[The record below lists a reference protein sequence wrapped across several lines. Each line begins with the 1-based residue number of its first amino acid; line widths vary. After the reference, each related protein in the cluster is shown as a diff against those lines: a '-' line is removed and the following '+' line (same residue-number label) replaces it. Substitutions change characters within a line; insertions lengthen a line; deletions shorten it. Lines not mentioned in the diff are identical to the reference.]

1 MGEFLD
7 VVADLE
13 GQSFDEGRVVGVEA
27 ARKEG
32 TMLREGI
39 LGGFNKAYVMALEL
53 GFIEASE
60 RYTESGMLSEIARSI
75 ENGES
80 AKINQKKKQK
90 VIEEEEEGTERNEND
105 DDNDVD
111 DSAGGPNADFISK
124 RAEKRK
130 QILLNKANS
139 IPHLNDSSV
148 DFDKELREL
157 RTSYRLGGSKIG
169 KFLTNTNASSNS
181 YMSGSSNSID
191 MSNVGVALDAT
202 QTW

>member
-1 MGEFLD
+1 MSLP
-7 VVADLE
+7 V
-13 GQSFDEGRVVGVEA
+13 
-27 ARKEG
+27 
-32 TMLREGI
+32 
-39 LGGFNKAYVMALEL
+39 ALEL

-148 DFDKELREL
+148 DFLESFLKYALSL
-157 RTSYRLGGSKIG
+157 LGSLWITHCI
-169 KFLTNTNASSNS
+169 FR
-181 YMSGSSNSID
+181 
-191 MSNVGVALDAT
+191 NVYVGALL
-202 QTW
+202 